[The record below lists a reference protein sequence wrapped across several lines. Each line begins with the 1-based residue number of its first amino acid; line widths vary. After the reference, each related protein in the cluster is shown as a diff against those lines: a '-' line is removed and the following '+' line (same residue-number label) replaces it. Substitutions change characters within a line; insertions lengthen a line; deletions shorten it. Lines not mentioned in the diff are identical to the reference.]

1 MLSTRRC
8 AVGRDRQVA
17 ACGPVHPWQAGPGR
31 CCPGRRVACRNP
43 VEQNRRSAGRL
54 AGPRLLVG
62 SFGDAG
68 CPLGGSRAV
77 WHARRVAA
85 CGRECMLQFGLD
97 SWKRMEPGRLGA
109 YEATLKTYLN
119 VRVKS
124 DTAITVEGRSVILNR
139 NFMKFWRRF
148 SGFNWKIMAL
158 ILAIIFI
165 DIFIYKM
172 FITDQ
177 SAFDDR
183 LKIITALAQI
193 TSIAIAALA
202 ISYQV
207 QSTKEREIQF
217 KIHQQRK
224 ETYEDL
230 LKVLEKIIKLSK
242 EKDPELIS
250 KMEPDWRE
258 LRPKLIIYASPE
270 VIAAYKAI
278 EHAGLETR
286 SDAYAPVR
294 RIAELYL
301 QMRSEVGFAAEDV
314 PTRQLLSFIIT
325 DINESQY
332 NILFDNDGYLK

>member
-1 MLSTRRC
+1 
-8 AVGRDRQVA
+8 
-17 ACGPVHPWQAGPGR
+17 
-31 CCPGRRVACRNP
+31 
-43 VEQNRRSAGRL
+43 
-54 AGPRLLVG
+54 
-62 SFGDAG
+62 
-68 CPLGGSRAV
+68 
-77 WHARRVAA
+77 
-85 CGRECMLQFGLD
+85 
-97 SWKRMEPGRLGA
+97 
-109 YEATLKTYLN
+109 
-119 VRVKS
+119 
-124 DTAITVEGRSVILNR
+124 VILKR

-148 SGFNWKIMAL
+148 SGFNWKIMVL
-158 ILAIIFI
+158 ILAIIFF
-165 DIFIYKM
+165 DVFIYKM
-172 FITDQ
+172 FITDR

-183 LKIITALAQI
+183 LKIIAALAQI
-193 TSIAIAALA
+193 TSITIAALA

-224 ETYEDL
+224 ETYEGL

-242 EKDPELIS
+242 EKDSELIS

-301 QMRSEVGFAAEDV
+301 QMRSEVGFAAKDV

-332 NILFDNDGYLK
+332 DILFDNDGYLK